1 MKAWGGRFK
10 GETNPL
16 MERYSASI
24 DFDWALFEYDIEGSK
39 AHAEMLEKI
48 GILTSQEKNAI
59 LTGLDEIKAEIQ
71 EGNFLFSA
79 SMEDIH
85 MHIEARLIEKTGDA
99 GKKLHTGRSR
109 NDQVALDMRLFLK
122 AEMAKIEEI
131 LAGLLK
137 ALVDKGEKEKG
148 AFMPGYTH
156 MQKAQVVPFAHYLL
170 AYYYMLKRDRERL
183 KGVMKA
189 IDVLPLGSGAL
200 AGSTIPLDRE
210 FVRERLGFSRVS
222 ENSMDT
228 VADRDFVIDA
238 IYAFTMIMMHLS
250 RMCEDLIIF
259 STEEFGYVSLPDELC
274 TGSSLMPHKKNP
286 DALELTRGKTSRV
299 LADLFALFSLVKGLP
314 MTYNRDLQEDKEP
327 LFHAVDT
334 VKDALSIMTLCV
346 GGMKVN
352 ATRMEAAA
360 AGSYMPAVEMAEY
373 LTVKG
378 VPFREAHAIVGKL
391 VRDCEEK
398 SMALSAMKIEE
409 MKTYSGAFESDIY
422 GHIDSR
428 KILKNR
434 RTAGSAS
441 FAEVEKELDAE
452 KRYLASDL

>member
-24 DFDWALFEYDIEGSK
+24 DFDWALFEYDIQGSK

-48 GILTSQEKNAI
+48 GMLTAAERDAI
-59 LTGLDEIKAEIQ
+59 LTGLDEIKAEIG
-71 EGNFLFSA
+71 EGSFQFSA

-109 NDQVALDMRLFLK
+109 NDQVALDVRLFLK
-122 AEMAKIEEI
+122 SETAKVEEI

-137 ALVDKGEKEKG
+137 ALVDKAEKEKG
-148 AFMPGYTH
+148 VFMPGYTH

-183 KGVMKA
+183 KGVMRT

-210 FVRERLGFSRVS
+210 FVRAKLGFSKVS

-228 VADRDFVIDA
+228 VADRDFIIDSV
-238 IYAFTMIMMHLS
+238 YAFTMIMMHLS

-259 STEEFGYVSLPDELC
+259 STGEFGYVSLPDELC

-299 LADLFALFSLVKGLP
+299 MADLYALLTLVKGLP

-327 LFHAVDT
+327 LFHAVET
-334 VKDALSIMTLCV
+334 VRDALSIMTLCIE
-346 GGMKVN
+346 GMEVR
-352 ATRMEAAA
+352 ADRMEAAA
-360 AGSYMPAVEMAEY
+360 SASYMPAVEMADY
-373 LTVKG
+373 LTLKG
-378 VPFREAHAIVGKL
+378 VPFREAHGIVGRL
-391 VRDCEEK
+391 VRACEEK
-398 SMALSAMKIEE
+398 GMALSAMKIDE
-409 MKTYSGAFESDIY
+409 MKAFSGVFESDIFDY
-422 GHIDSR
+422 IDPR
-428 KILKNR
+428 KILMNR
-434 RTAGSAS
+434 RTAGAAS

-452 KRYLASDL
+452 KRYLSSHI

>member
-1 MKAWGGRFK
+1 MKDLSMGMSSDFEVAVEEGATMVRVGTAHIRREIMKAWGGRFK

-39 AHAEMLEKI
+39 AHAEMLERI
-48 GILTSQEKNAI
+48 GILNQKEKDQI
-59 LTGLDEIKAEIQ
+59 LAGLDEIRIEIK
-71 EGNFLFSA
+71 EGAFLFSA

-122 AEMAKIEEI
+122 AETAKIEET
-131 LAGLLK
+131 LVGLLK
-137 ALVDKGEKEKG
+137 ALIAKGEKENG
-148 AFMPGYTH
+148 IFMPGYTH

-183 KGVMKA
+183 KGVMRA
-189 IDVLPLGSGAL
+189 VDVLPLGSGAL

-210 FVRERLGFSRVS
+210 FVRARLGFSKVS

-238 IYAFTMIMMHLS
+238 IYAFAMIMMHLS

-286 DALELTRGKTSRV
+286 DALELTRGKDVEGRGRPV
-299 LADLFALFSLVKGLP
+299 RLFSLLKGLP

-334 VKDALSIMTLCV
+334 VKDAFAIMTLCV
-346 GGMKVN
+346 NGMEVN
-352 ATRMEAAA
+352 GARMEAAA
-360 AGSYMPAVEMAEY
+360 ARSLCPPWKWRST
-373 LTVKG
+373 L
-378 VPFREAHAIVGKL
+378 P
-391 VRDCEEK
+391 
-398 SMALSAMKIEE
+398 
-409 MKTYSGAFESDIY
+409 
-422 GHIDSR
+422 
-428 KILKNR
+428 
-434 RTAGSAS
+434 
-441 FAEVEKELDAE
+441 
-452 KRYLASDL
+452 